1 MKETLSY
8 VIKRSFNFIAS
19 NIKIITEKWVE
30 GKMRHHRTKSV
41 RLLKA
46 QYKIYDKKHTI
57 RDIQIIINENETR
70 QLSLQVKKGK
80 KKHKNQRMSIKCS
93 LIERVNIL
101 SNLKKTNVA
110 LPRKGNLS

>member
-1 MKETLSY
+1 
-8 VIKRSFNFIAS
+8 
-19 NIKIITEKWVE
+19 
-30 GKMRHHRTKSV
+30 MRHHRTKSV

-46 QYKIYDKKHTI
+46 QYKIHDKKHTI

-70 QLSLQVKKGK
+70 QLSLQVKKEKGK

-93 LIERVNIL
+93 LIERLLAERVNIL